1 MEIIKIKSGD
11 STAEIYAYGATVT
24 SWRVKNREKL
34 FLSTKGKTYSIICYA
49 AFLRDKTIKTQNL
62 SL

>member
-24 SWRVKNREKL
+24 SWRVNNREKL
-34 FLSTKGKTYSIICYA
+34 FLSTKGKTYSIICCA
-49 AFLRDKTIKTQNL
+49 TFLSDKTIKTQNL
-62 SL
+62 S